1 MILHRNYI
9 HTDSQ
14 RKEFLEDGLELFDLT
29 ANDND
34 IHQFVAGCISVHWH
48 AELEIFIL
56 RQGRVQVDIGSSQY
70 ELTAGE
76 GCFINTGVLHSFQAL
91 ETGACTFR
99 SFVFDAGI
107 VSGMP
112 GSVFDIKY
120 VRPLLQSGIPFLKLH
135 PDRGDERFFS
145 EFQAAFDACEQEAP
159 QYEFEVREIL
169 SKILMHIKGKTMAES
184 SRQFP
189 SVQEGRLKQ
198 MLEWIDNHIEKPIRL
213 DDLAASANICPREC
227 QRIFSTYLHCS
238 PMEYLRRRR
247 LYFAADLLCRTDA
260 PVTDIALRC
269 GFSSPSY
276 FSNQFK
282 LLVGKTPTEYRDI
295 RSQEEDVNQLS
306 ALQ

>member
-1 MILHRNYI
+1 MPHSR
-9 HTDSQ
+9 
-14 RKEFLEDGLELFDLT
+14 
-29 ANDND
+29 
-34 IHQFVAGCISVHWH
+34 
-48 AELEIFIL
+48 L
-56 RQGRVQVDIGSSQY
+56 RRII
-70 ELTAGE
+70 LTAGE

-120 VRPLLQSGIPFLKLH
+120 VR
-135 PDRGDERFFS
+135 
-145 EFQAAFDACEQEAP
+145 
-159 QYEFEVREIL
+159 REIL